1 SIRVIDGISYQK
13 QYEYNTANQM
23 TLMTYPSGKRVKVGR
38 DARGRPNAMQR
49 VDASGNPQESYL
61 SQINYRVDGQISSQN
76 LGDGATENF
85 AYSNDLL
92 QLTSQ
97 TVTKGGATLLSL
109 SYGYGANAGK
119 MGFGT
124 TSGNSGQLVTVTGT
138 INGQSRDQAFTYD
151 NVGRLVAATGW
162 GTWARGFD
170 YDRYG
175 NRTAVR
181 DAVSGGKPLQ
191 NTLIGQSGGMTT
203 NGIASVN
210 GTAFSYDA
218 SGNVTG
224 DGARAYTYD
233 AQNRIVSV
241 SGPVSESYS
250 YDAGSRRVKKEAG
263 GVVTHYIWE
272 GGQVIAEYERGGGA

>member
-1 SIRVIDGISYQK
+1 
-13 QYEYNTANQM
+13 
-23 TLMTYPSGKRVKVGR
+23 
-38 DARGRPNAMQR
+38 
-49 VDASGNPQESYL
+49 
-61 SQINYRVDGQISSQN
+61 ISSQKI
-76 LGDGATENF
+76 GDGATESF
-85 AYSNDLL
+85 GYSNDRL

-97 TVTKGGATLLSL
+97 KVTNGSNTLLDL
-109 SYGYGANAGK
+109 SYGYGAGAGK

-124 TSGNSGQLVTVTGT
+124 TSGNSGQLVTVTGK

-181 DAVSGGKPLQ
+181 DAVSGGNPLQ

-203 NGIASVN
+203 NRIASVN
-210 GTAFSYDA
+210 GTVFSYDA

-224 DGARAYTYD
+224 DGVRT
-233 AQNRIVSV
+233 
-241 SGPVSESYS
+241 
-250 YDAGSRRVKKEAG
+250 
-263 GVVTHYIWE
+263 
-272 GGQVIAEYERGGGA
+272 